1 MRILCCVVLLAVA
14 CGETAEVPEST
25 LWVQA
30 NHQPIR
36 SLTADDDFS
45 DLAFL
50 EPTLRGRRI
59 VQLGENGHGVAEFS
73 QLKVRLIKYLHSE
86 LGYDILAFES
96 GLYECQWANEL
107 VGRLGAASVMRNCL
121 FGIWHTAEVIP
132 LFEYIAEARSSDRP
146 LQLAGFDVINSGS
159 GWHQRPEFL
168 FHRLIEPFDPDYAA
182 RAFSLDSL
190 FLHRAITIEDREYI
204 ESHQAELVAD
214 FEALAAFL
222 TEHRDEIAGAARA
235 DPARVELAAQVA
247 LSAAASVRLGAAD
260 VRDHTAPEASEIR
273 GRGMAD
279 NLEFIADRLYPGKKI
294 IVWAHN
300 GQVRHDGLAVEP
312 YPAKTM
318 GGWLAERRGEEV
330 YTIGLYMYRG
340 HAARDFDTVYE
351 IARIPAGSLESILS
365 RADAPWHFLDLSGAQ
380 LEPGTSWMFTPSIA
394 MLDGSSTETLVARD
408 QYDGIVFIDSVS
420 PARYR

>member
-1 MRILCCVVLLAVA
+1 MRILCCTLLLAVA
-14 CGETAEVPEST
+14 CGEPAHQPEWT

-36 SLTADDDFS
+36 SLTADDDYS

-86 LGYDILAFES
+86 LGYEVVAFES

-107 VGRLGAASVMRNCL
+107 VGRLGARTVMGICVFGVWQNDQVLSL
-121 FGIWHTAEVIP
+121 FD
-132 LFEYIAEARSSDRP
+132 YIAAVRRSDRP

-159 GWHQRPEFL
+159 GWHQRPEF
-168 FHRLIEPFDPDYAA
+168 FRNLIDPFDPDYAA
-182 RAFSLDSL
+182 RAFDLDSL

-204 ESHQAELVAD
+204 ESHEADLVAD
-214 FEALAAFL
+214 FEALAAYL
-222 TEHRDEIAGAARA
+222 AEHRDEIAGAGRI
-235 DPARVELAAQVA
+235 DPARVDFAAQVA
-247 LSAAASVRLGAAD
+247 RSTATFVRQGAAD
-260 VRDHTAPEASEIR
+260 VRDHTSPEASEIR
-273 GRGMAD
+273 DRGMAD
-279 NLEFIADRLYPGKKI
+279 NLEFLADRLYPGKKI

-300 GQVRHDGLAVEP
+300 AHVRQDGLAVQP
-312 YPAKTM
+312 NPARTM
-318 GGWLAERRGEEV
+318 GGYLAERRGEEV

-340 HAARDFDTVYE
+340 YAARNNGDIYE
-351 IARIPAGSLESILS
+351 VARIPAGSLESILS
-365 RADAPWHFLDLSGAQ
+365 KAKVPWHFLDLSGAQ
-380 LEPGTSWMFTPSIA
+380 LEPGASWMFTPSVT
-394 MLDGSSTETLVARD
+394 MKDGSRRETLVPRD

-420 PARYR
+420 PPHYR

>member
-1 MRILCCVVLLAVA
+1 VA
-14 CGETAEVPEST
+14 CGEPAAEHPEWT

-30 NHQPIR
+30 NHRPIR

-50 EPTLRGRRI
+50 EPLLRGRRI

-73 QLKVRLIKYLHSE
+73 QLKVRLIKYMHAE
-86 LGYDILAFES
+86 LGYDVVAFES

-107 VGRLGAASVMRNCL
+107 VGRLGAESVMRNCL
-121 FGIWHTAEVIP
+121 FGIWQTEEVLS
-132 LFEYIAEARSSDRP
+132 LFDYISEARRSDRP
-146 LQLAGFDVINSGS
+146 LLLAGFDVNLSGS

-168 FHRLIEPFDPDYAA
+168 FQRLIEPFDPDYAA
-182 RAFSLDSL
+182 HAFALDSL
-190 FLHRAITIEDREYI
+190 FLHRAISIEDREYI
-204 ESHQAELVAD
+204 ESHEAELVAD

-222 TEHRDEIAGAARA
+222 AEHRDEIAGAART

-247 LSAAASVRLGAAD
+247 RSAAAFVRLGAAD

-273 GRGMAD
+273 DRGMAD

-300 GQVRHDGLAVEP
+300 GHVRHDGLAVEP
-312 YPAKTM
+312 NPAKTM
-318 GGWLAERRGEEV
+318 GSWLAERRGEEV

-340 HAARDFDTVYE
+340 HAARDYDTVYE
-351 IARIPAGSLESILS
+351 IARSPAGSLESMLS
-365 RADAPWHFLDLSGAQ
+365 RAEAPWHFIDLSGVQ
-380 LEPGTSWMFTPSIA
+380 LEPGASWMFTPSIA
-394 MLDGSSTETLVARD
+394 MLDGTRREMLVPRD

-420 PARYR
+420 PPHYR

>member
-1 MRILCCVVLLAVA
+1 MRILCCTLLLAVA
-14 CGETAEVPEST
+14 CAEPTDRPEWT

-36 SLTADDDFS
+36 SLTDDDDFS

-50 EPTLRGRRI
+50 EPLLRGRRI
-59 VQLGENGHGVAEFS
+59 VQLGENGRGVAEFS
-73 QLKVRLIKYLHSE
+73 QLKVRLIKYLHAE
-86 LGYDILAFES
+86 LGYEVVAFES

-121 FGIWHTAEVIP
+121 FGIWHTTEVTT
-132 LFEYIAEARSSDRP
+132 LFEYVAEARSSDRP

-168 FHRLIEPFDPDYAA
+168 YHRLIEPFDPDYAA
-182 RAFSLDSL
+182 HAFALDSL
-190 FLHRAITIEDREYI
+190 FLHRARIIEDREYI
-204 ESHQAELVAD
+204 ESHEAELVAD

-222 TEHRDEIAGAARA
+222 TEHRDEIAGAART

-247 LSAAASVRLGAAD
+247 RSSAAFVRQGAAD
-260 VRDHTAPEASEIR
+260 VRNHTAPEAAEIR
-273 GRGMAD
+273 DRGMAD
-279 NLEFIADRLYPGKKI
+279 NLEFIANRLYPGKKI

-300 GQVRHDGLAVEP
+300 RHVRNDGLAVEP

-318 GGWLAERRGEEV
+318 GGWLTERRGEEV

-340 HAARDFDTVYE
+340 HAARGYTLIYE
-351 IARIPAGSLESILS
+351 IARTPAGSLESILS
-365 RADAPWHFLDLSGAQ
+365 KADAPWHFLDLSGVQ
-380 LEPGTSWMFTPSIA
+380 LEPGAAWMFTPSVA
-394 MLDGSSTETLVARD
+394 MLDGSRREVLVPRD

-420 PARYR
+420 PPHYR